1 MNTQKIE
8 WTLSTFLLNGFV
20 KNLTNIRPGET
31 L

>member
-8 WTLSTFLLNGFV
+8 WILSTFLLGEFV
-20 KNLTNIRPGET
+20 KFLTNIRPGET